1 MNEPN
6 LITHAT
12 WLGDGLLLLVTTLPA
27 DPKPLAAWVRGAD
40 TRNCRTRVH
49 PITGG
54 SVLFITL
61 RHGLS
66 RPLPQHQLRINFGEK
81 DATLPFSEIPIA
93 DVKTVARHCFAA
105 LPADERA
112 SLLHFLASAAGEP
125 DIRLSR
131 NLATLREI
139 LRERLAESSVSPEQ
153 AQSLHVEQL
162 LALDHNAFLVRGWF
176 SDAEAAATSLRLVSP
191 EGIHVEL
198 LDGAYRYAR
207 PDIARFFGLSEDTQR
222 FGFVRQ
228 FEIAAPSVIPRG
240 WMAELHAEGAE
251 SLEAMVPDVIADAD
265 RIKSALLGLLP
276 AHGIG
281 ELLKNHI
288 HPALAR
294 LAARQRGS
302 VSVAS
307 VEQFGTGP
315 ASPAVTII
323 VTLESGELIE
333 HQLSHFANDPA
344 VRAAD
349 LIFLLSNPAHAEKLA
364 VSAARL
370 TRIYGVPFRLV
381 VPTALL
387 THALARNAAA
397 ALALAPVLVFLAS
410 SVFPDRAG
418 WLAPLLAANPDG
430 AAGAKLLREDDT
442 LAHAGVA
449 FLRNAST
456 WVPRSRFRGLQ
467 RHLPD
472 ACIGADVPALS
483 GACFAVSRECFE
495 KVGGLSAAY
504 ATPQLDEADFF
515 LRLAALGVRNR
526 YVPEAEL
533 YHLPVLKKPVEI
545 SAGAALY
552 DAWLFDHA
560 HGALLYQNA
569 E

>member
-27 DPKPLAAWVRGAD
+27 EPKPLAAWVRGAD
-40 TRNCRTRVH
+40 TRNCRTRVQ
-49 PITGG
+49 PIVGG
-54 SVLFITL
+54 SVLFIAF

-66 RPLPQHQLRINFGEK
+66 RPLPQHQLRISSDDNN
-81 DATLPFSEIPIA
+81 ATVAFSGLPMV
-93 DVKTVARHCFAA
+93 DLKTVARQCLAA
-105 LPADERA
+105 LLPDERA
-112 SLLHFLASAAGEP
+112 SLLHFLASTAGEP

-131 NLATLREI
+131 NLAMFREI
-139 LRERLAESSVSPEQ
+139 LRERLAESIISPDQ
-153 AQSLHVEQL
+153 AQTLHVEQL
-162 LALDHNAFLVRGWF
+162 LALDHTAFLIRGWF
-176 SDAEAAATSLRLVSP
+176 SDAEAPATSLCLVSP
-191 EGIHVEL
+191 EGTHVEL

-207 PDIARFFGLSEDTQR
+207 PDIARFYGLSEDTQR
-222 FGFVRQ
+222 FGFVRE
-228 FEIAAPSVIPRG
+228 FELAAPSVIPRG
-240 WMAELHAEGAE
+240 WMAELHASGAE
-251 SLEAMVPDVIADAD
+251 SLEATVPEVIADAE

-281 ELLKNHI
+281 ELLKKHI
-288 HPALAR
+288 HPALTR

-307 VEQFGTGP
+307 VEQFGTAP
-315 ASPAVTII
+315 ASPTVTII

-349 LIFLLSNPAHAEKLA
+349 LVFLLSNPAHAEKLA
-364 VSAARL
+364 AAAARL
-370 TRIYGVPFRLV
+370 TRIYAVPFRLV
-381 VPTALL
+381 VPTTPL
-387 THALARNAAA
+387 THALARNTAA

-410 SVFPDRAG
+410 SVFPDRPG

-442 LAHAGVA
+442 LAHSGVT

-472 ACIGADVPALS
+472 ACIAADVPALS

-495 KVGGLSAAY
+495 KVGGFSAAY

-515 LRLAALGVRNR
+515 LRLAALGVPNR

-533 YHLPVLKKPVEI
+533 YHLPVLKKPTEI

-560 HGALLYQNA
+560 HGALLHQNA
-569 E
+569 D